1 MIGVLFAERAVLAEN
16 ESVRIVL
23 LVLNCVIVSML
34 AFCAFK
40 SDFSSCRL
48 GCHNQNSIQKN
59 YTPRSGA
66 YIEFS
71 IFKIACQSFLQYFL
85 YFFVIFLFFSLF
97 SFLYIIFVR
106 ARTHAYSLFFYVCK
120 QSNKCF
126 YKSTYPCVSLVV
138 SIN

>member
-1 MIGVLFAERAVLAEN
+1 MFRVLLAERAIFAHYQ
-16 ESVRIVL
+16 SVRIVL
-23 LVLNCVIVSML
+23 FVLDAVIVSML
-34 AFCAFK
+34 AFGTFK
-40 SDFSSCRL
+40 RNFGSCRL

-106 ARTHAYSLFFYVCK
+106 ARTHAYSLFFYGCN

-126 YKSTYPCVSLVV
+126 YKSTYPCVSLAV